1 MDIFRKWE
9 IFPKMLAHTAQGG
22 RDADEG
28 LEELTNWRSTTD
40 RSTGTGSAQHTA
52 NEKLLY
58 YLGFS
63 EPPRLL
69 IGKNIKDIAESYK
82 VPDSR
87 RVGECEATPG
97 LASSGQAAQPN
108 LKHSNFG
115 LTFQYTICITCF
127 W

>member
-22 RDADEG
+22 RDVDEG
-28 LEELTNWRSTTD
+28 LEELTNWRLTTD
-40 RSTGTGSAQHTA
+40 RSTGTGNAQHTV

-69 IGKNIKDIAESYK
+69 IGKNIKEIAESYN
-82 VPDSR
+82 VPHSR
-87 RVGECEATPG
+87 RVGGCEATM
-97 LASSGQAAQPN
+97 SSGQAAQPN
-108 LKHSNFG
+108 LEDPNFG
-115 LTFQYTICITCF
+115 LTFQYTICITCC